1 MMAAEL
7 VNRVT
12 LTGLSGAA
20 LLSIGAAMIW
30 GASAA
35 LGVAGGAL
43 ITLLNFRWLASD
55 AIRATTGEGRLSV
68 LGLRKIAALLA
79 LGGLVAGGF
88 THPVAV
94 AAGLLVLP
102 PVLVAHGLR
111 AARD

>member
-1 MMAAEL
+1 MIAAEL

-12 LTGLSGAA
+12 LTGLGGTAVLSVVAA
-20 LLSIGAAMIW
+20 VVG

-35 LGVAGGAL
+35 IGVAGGGL
-43 ITLLNFRWLASD
+43 ITLLNFRWLARD
-55 AIRATTGEGRLSV
+55 AIRATTGEGRLSA

-79 LGGLVAGGF
+79 LGGLVACGV

-102 PVLVAHGLR
+102 PVLVAQGLL

>member
-12 LTGLSGAA
+12 LTGLASAA
-20 LLSIGAAMIW
+20 LLSAAAAAIG
-30 GASAA
+30 GPSAA

-43 ITLLNFRWLASD
+43 ITLLNFRWLAGD
-55 AIRATTGEGRLSV
+55 AIRATTGEGRLSAI
-68 LGLRKIAALLA
+68 GLRKIAALLA

-94 AAGLLVLP
+94 AVGLCVLP
-102 PVLVAHGLR
+102 PVLVAQGLR

>member
-12 LTGLSGAA
+12 LTGLGGAA
-20 LLSIGAAMIW
+20 LLSAGGALIG
-30 GASAA
+30 GPSAA

-55 AIRATTGEGRLSV
+55 AIRATTGEGRLSA
-68 LGLRKIAALLA
+68 LGLRKIAAFLA

-102 PVLVAHGLR
+102 PVLVAQGLR

>member
-12 LTGLSGAA
+12 LTGLGGAA
-20 LLSIGAAMIW
+20 VLAVAAAFIGGLSAVV
-30 GASAA
+30 
-35 LGVAGGAL
+35 GVAGGAL
-43 ITLLNFRWLASD
+43 ITLLNFRWLARD
-55 AIRATTGEGRLSV
+55 AVRATSGEGRLTA
-68 LGLRKIAALLA
+68 LGFRKIAALLA
-79 LGGLVAGGF
+79 LGGLVACGV

-102 PVLVAHGLR
+102 PALVAQGLL